1 MHGWQGNTIVPA
13 SRGQAQAG
21 ENGPFDSS
29 YNRVVKSIAL
39 AVAVGLLMMAGC
51 NRGVENPEA
60 VRKAVLDYLA
70 NKKGLNV
77 AAMQVDV
84 TALTFRQNEADATVS
99 FRPKGSPSGGGMTM
113 NYTLEKQGN
122 AWVVKGRAD
131 SGGTPHGATVPA
143 PGTMP
148 GGMMPGAMPSG
159 HPDMGA
165 KQPAEPKK

>member
-1 MHGWQGNTIVPA
+1 
-13 SRGQAQAG
+13 
-21 ENGPFDSS
+21 
-29 YNRVVKSIAL
+29 VKSIAL

-77 AAMQVDV
+77 ANMQVDV

-99 FRPKGSPSGGGMTM
+99 FRTKGSSSGSGMTM

-122 AWVVKGRAD
+122 VWVVKGRAD
-131 SGGTPHGATVPA
+131 SGGTPHGATGMA
-143 PGTMP
+143 PGAT
-148 GGMMPGAMPSG
+148 GMAPGAMMPSG

-165 KQPAEPKK
+165 KQPAETKK